1 MIAARFAK
9 ASSAMII
16 PIPNEIPLRTA
27 VRSSRSLNWYCAI
40 VLNDGEGWEE
50 VVSIAIGAG
59 LATAATAG
67 AGADEISGMPLPS
80 HARATRLQSDPLRSS
95 LEELMQRVRAVAI
108 ALSAACSTARK
119 GFC

>member
-80 HARATRLQSDPLRSS
+80 HARAARVQSTPAC
-95 LEELMQRVRAVAI
+95 LEELTQRVRAVAI

-119 GFC
+119 GCC